1 MSGDTSS
8 ETAVHNEESKVVATH
23 KMGRPS
29 NGSTSGNGAGP
40 SNGHSS
46 NGVGLLEHVTLAGI
60 TQRNMYPDDDDWAEQ
75 QGDVVMADG
84 EMTVPATTQ
93 HGKRMPVDREEFVKL
108 VLQGLRDVGYE
119 YVLAQV
125 KLIVDKRH
133 LCWKPSRVSRSLRS
147 LSSTFK
153 LQYSAGGGPSRC
165 HFCSSSISSLRTR
178 KSRRHRHRPCVA
190 VKARPHRMLSGF

>member
-1 MSGDTSS
+1 MQRGTVRARSPSPTGIDERYFSSPTRTVTDQETVRKRQRTGEYVSGDTSS

-46 NGVGLLEHVTLAGI
+46 NGAGLLEHVTLAGI

-75 QGDVVMADG
+75 QGDVIMADG

-133 LCWKPSRVSRSLRS
+133 LC
-147 LSSTFK
+147 
-153 LQYSAGGGPSRC
+153 
-165 HFCSSSISSLRTR
+165 
-178 KSRRHRHRPCVA
+178 
-190 VKARPHRMLSGF
+190 